1 VSAPG
6 VPTAEERLA
15 FLTQLE
21 RLLSEGAF
29 VATYKYALLIAL
41 TELAVERGDDS
52 GAAFTL
58 PVRDIAEKFIALYW
72 RHAAPYGSH
81 VDDEAGDRLSQST
94 SKGAAMIRRVMKLR
108 KHYRTLASARRGKEW
123 QHVTA
128 QTTRL
133 LIDMPLWRLQRLRRG
148 TLEFL
153 YREGDRA
160 DEIVLL
166 PGVVTNLRYFNGF
179 ITRTVR
185 SEWLRFVQEL
195 PANQAFLG
203 ATVDLA
209 DFLFG
214 RDRRALGRAGNSLR
228 ELQSGRCFYCE
239 GTLRAAADVDHFI
252 PWSRYPRDLVHNL
265 VATHRKCN
273 ANKSNLLAAEPYR
286 ARWTLWILERDADLA
301 DIGRQ
306 AGLIVDRP
314 TAQRVAE
321 WSYGHARQIGAEV
334 WMGGN
339 KYAKIRGNSA
349 TRKALPATVRS
360 NRRLQRD

>member
-1 VSAPG
+1 VSTPG

-58 PVRDIAEKFIALYW
+58 PVRDIAGKFIALYW
-72 RHAAPYGSH
+72 RQAAPYGFG
-81 VDDEAGDRLSQST
+81 VQDGAGGVLVQNQ
-94 SKGAAMIRRVMKLR
+94 GQQAAMIQVVTELR
-108 KHYRTLASARRGKEW
+108 QRCPTLAAARASKEW
-123 QHVTA
+123 RKAIARVTA
-128 QTTRL
+128 L
-133 LIDMPLWRLQRLRRG
+133 LKTMPLWRLQRLRRG

-153 YREGDRA
+153 YRKGEHAG
-160 DEIVLL
+160 EIVLL
-166 PGVVTNLRYFNGF
+166 PGVVANLRYFHGF
-179 ITRTVR
+179 ITRTVQG
-185 SEWLRFVQEL
+185 EWLRFVQEM
-195 PANQAFLG
+195 PANQAYLG
-203 ATVDLA
+203 ATVDLS

-214 RDRRALGRAGNSLR
+214 RDRGALVRARDRLR

-239 GTLRAAADVDHFI
+239 GALREAVDVDHFI

-265 VATHRKCN
+265 LATHPTCN

-286 ARWTLWILERDADLA
+286 ARWTLWIAERDGDLA
-301 DIGRQ
+301 DIGTQ

-314 TAQRVAE
+314 TAERVAE

-334 WMGGN
+334 WLGGAR
-339 KYAKIRGNSA
+339 YGIANSG
-349 TRKALPATVRS
+349 
-360 NRRLQRD
+360 